1 MMSWTPKSWQA
12 KKILQAIHYQN
23 PGLEAEVLA
32 RLSLLPPLVTS
43 LEINK
48 LRSLLVEAERGRAF
62 VMQGGDCSEQFADC
76 TPAGIQNKFKIL
88 LQMSVIL
95 LHGLK
100 KPVIRVGRVA
110 GQYAKPRSQEAET
123 RDGLSLPVYRGD
135 IINGP
140 EFTALAREPDP
151 TRMLEAYFYSATTLN
166 HLRALAEDGSA
177 DLHHPEKWML
187 EFMIDDHAHQNYQ
200 TILRSITEAIYFFES
215 VAGIKNEALQRVTLY
230 SSHEALHLPYESALT
245 HKMENGL
252 YYNLGTHFP
261 WIGMRTLALEGA
273 HIEYLRGIQNP
284 IGIKVGPEA
293 KLDELIRIIE
303 VLNPQRESGKIM
315 LIHRSGSAQVEA
327 RLPILLQGIQAEG
340 LPVLWSCD
348 PMHGNTKATGAG
360 VKTRYFEDIVTE
372 LKSAFTIHRDLSIPL
387 GGIHFEMTGENVT
400 ECIGGACGLSE
411 ADLPRAYKSLVD
423 PRLNYQQAMEIA
435 LKIISFT

>member
-1 MMSWTPKSWQA
+1 VTNWVPQSWQA
-12 KKILQAIHYQN
+12 KKILQAAHYQD
-23 PGLEAEVLA
+23 PQLEAEILA
-32 RLSLLPPLVTS
+32 QLTALPPLVTP

-48 LRSLLVEAERGRAF
+48 LRDLLREAEAGRAF

-76 TPAGIQNKFKIL
+76 TPQGIQNKFKIL

-100 KPVIRVGRVA
+100 KPIIRVGRVA
-110 GQYAKPRSQEAET
+110 GQYAKPRSQEVEI
-123 RDGLSLPVYRGD
+123 RDGVSLPAYRGD
-135 IINGP
+135 IINAP
-140 EFTALAREPDP
+140 EFTLAARTPNP
-151 TRMLEAYFYSATTLN
+151 LRMLDAYFYSATTLN
-166 HLRALAEDGSA
+166 YLRALADDGFA
-177 DLHHPEKWML
+177 DLHHPEQWVL
-187 EFMIDDHAHQNYQ
+187 EFMEDAAAHQDYQ
-200 TILRSITEAIYFFES
+200 AILRSITEAICFFES
-215 VAGIKNEALQRVTLY
+215 VAGIRNESLQRVALY

-245 HKMENGL
+245 QQIESGQ

-284 IGIKVGPEA
+284 LGIKVGPEA
-293 KLDELIRIIE
+293 DLDELLRIID
-303 VLNPQRESGKIM
+303 VLNPERESGKIM
-315 LIHRSGSAQVEA
+315 LIHRSGAAKVEA
-327 RLPILLQGIQAEG
+327 RLPVLLSRLQAEG
-340 LPVLWSCD
+340 MPILWTCD
-348 PMHGNTKATGAG
+348 PMHGNTKTTQTG
-360 VKTRYFEDIVTE
+360 VKTRYFEDIVAE
-372 LKSAFTIHRDLSIPL
+372 LKVAFAIHRDLSIPL

-435 LKIISFT
+435 LQVVSFA